1 MLSEAKIVS
10 VFPYSVSPYVLKR
23 DIVLIKRV
31 CFSRSL
37 NKTNS
42 QLTAV
47 CVIGVSEMA
56 MTQQF
61 EVCNLLEA
69 SCLILFILSLFLTE
83 PRTRRQR
90 TSAIF
95 SVP

>member
-1 MLSEAKIVS
+1 MHNDKNNKVVLSEAKIVS

-37 NKTNS
+37 NKQTVS
-42 QLTAV
+42 SLLSV
-47 CVIGVSEMA
+47 LVGVSEMA

-69 SCLILFILSLFLTE
+69 SCLIFVYLVLVFD
-83 PRTRRQR
+83 RT
-90 TSAIF
+90 AD
-95 SVP
+95 